1 MTFKPGQSGNPAGR
15 KKGSQNRSTRALK
28 EALLRAG
35 DRAGGVDA
43 DGNPRGVEG
52 WLIELASSDPKAF
65 ASLLGR
71 LLPTEQRISGD
82 GPTLVLRDYSG
93 GKSPAQGPE
102 AATAAPDSLE
112 PPDVSEQTPPPPKN
126 GNDVT
131 SCSPSSKIN

>member
-35 DRAGGVDA
+35 DRAGGVDP

-52 WLIELASSDPKAF
+52 WLLELAADDPKAF

-93 GKSPAQGPE
+93 GKRPAQGPE
-102 AATAAPDSLE
+102 AAAAVSAAPSQELSDDE
-112 PPDVSEQTPPPPKN
+112 PHPKESETLQ
-126 GNDVT
+126 
-131 SCSPSSKIN
+131 

>member
-1 MTFKPGQSGNPAGR
+1 MTFKPGESGNPTGR

-35 DRAGGVDA
+35 DRAGGVDP

-52 WLIELASSDPKAF
+52 WLLELAADDPKAF

-93 GKSPAQGPE
+93 GKRPAQSPE
-102 AATAAPDSLE
+102 AAAAVSAVSAAAAVSVAPSQELSDDE
-112 PPDVSEQTPPPPKN
+112 PHPKESETLQ
-126 GNDVT
+126 
-131 SCSPSSKIN
+131 